1 MPVRAAHLKA
11 IREAVAAIPRGQ
23 VCAYGRVAEVAGLP
37 GRARL
42 VGRVLAEL
50 APGDN
55 LPWYR
60 VVRASGQLA
69 FAPGSRAFQRQS
81 ERLAEEGVLIHNNR
95 IDLNRYGWQ
104 LTLDQQLWGPPGA

>member
-1 MPVRAAHLKA
+1 MPVKAAHLKA
-11 IREAVAAIPRGQ
+11 IREAVAAIPSGQ

-42 VGRVLAEL
+42 VGRALAEL
-50 APGDN
+50 PSGDD
-55 LPWYR
+55 LPWHR

-69 FAPGSRAFQRQS
+69 FAPGSAAFKRQRAL
-81 ERLAEEGVLIHNNR
+81 LADEGVVIRNNR

-104 LTLDQQLWGPPGA
+104 LTLDQQLWGPPGE